1 MKEQK
6 KISLESLVSEIEK
19 NGRIGRLGK
28 VFKTEKMSRTESR
41 KGKSAYFVPTISI
54 SLVLIVVGMLVF
66 ILLNARAVSDHVK
79 RNIGFAVIVKD
90 NTNEAEIKR
99 VQKIL
104 DTQPYVYTSKYITK
118 EQAAKSFKK
127 EMGEDF
133 ERILGANPLL
143 PSIEIKLNPAYA
155 NNDSLAMI
163 EKGLARFDI
172 IHEVYYQKSMIE
184 SINEN
189 IRRITIIFLIVGAVL
204 VLISFTLIRNMIHLA
219 VYSQRLLI
227 KTMQLVG
234 ATPFF
239 ICKPFVYG
247 SMWRGFFGALIANLV
262 LLGAIFFVQENV
274 GNVINIMRQDVILL
288 MVGFVILSGV
298 VLSFFSA
305 WFSVRRYLR
314 RDLNDLYV

>member
-1 MKEQK
+1 
-6 KISLESLVSEIEK
+6 
-19 NGRIGRLGK
+19 
-28 VFKTEKMSRTESR
+28 MSQTESR

-90 NTNEAEIKR
+90 NTNEVEIKR

-104 DTQPYVYTSKYITK
+104 DTQPYVYTSKYVTK

-189 IRRITIIFLIVGAVL
+189 IRRITILFLIVGAVL

-274 GNVINIMRQDVILL
+274 INIMRQDVILF
-288 MVGFVILSGV
+288 MVAFVILSGV

>member
-1 MKEQK
+1 
-6 KISLESLVSEIEK
+6 
-19 NGRIGRLGK
+19 
-28 VFKTEKMSRTESR
+28 MSQTESR

-66 ILLNARAVSDHVK
+66 ILLNARAISDHVK

>member
-1 MKEQK
+1 
-6 KISLESLVSEIEK
+6 
-19 NGRIGRLGK
+19 
-28 VFKTEKMSRTESR
+28 MSQTESR

-66 ILLNARAVSDHVK
+66 ILLNARAISDHVK

-90 NTNEAEIKR
+90 NTNEVEIKR

-104 DTQPYVYTSKYITK
+104 DTQPYVYTSKYVTK

-189 IRRITIIFLIVGAVL
+189 IRRITILFLIVGAVL

-274 GNVINIMRQDVILL
+274 GNVFNIMRQDVILF
-288 MVGFVILSGV
+288 MVAFVILSGV

>member
-1 MKEQK
+1 
-6 KISLESLVSEIEK
+6 
-19 NGRIGRLGK
+19 
-28 VFKTEKMSRTESR
+28 MSRTESR

-66 ILLNARAVSDHVK
+66 ILLNARAISDHVK

-90 NTNEAEIKR
+90 NTNEVEIKR

-274 GNVINIMRQDVILL
+274 GNVINIMRQDVILF
-288 MVGFVILSGV
+288 MVAFVILSGV

>member
-1 MKEQK
+1 
-6 KISLESLVSEIEK
+6 
-19 NGRIGRLGK
+19 
-28 VFKTEKMSRTESR
+28 MSRTESR

-66 ILLNARAVSDHVK
+66 ILLNARAISDHVK

-104 DTQPYVYTSKYITK
+104 DTQPYVYASKYINK

>member
-1 MKEQK
+1 
-6 KISLESLVSEIEK
+6 
-19 NGRIGRLGK
+19 
-28 VFKTEKMSRTESR
+28 MSQTESR

-66 ILLNARAVSDHVK
+66 ILLNARAISDHVK

-90 NTNEAEIKR
+90 NTNEVEIKR

-104 DTQPYVYTSKYITK
+104 DTQPYVYSSKYITK

-189 IRRITIIFLIVGAVL
+189 IRRITILFLIVGAVL

-274 GNVINIMRQDVILL
+274 GNVINIMRQDVILF
-288 MVGFVILSGV
+288 MVAFVILSGV

>member
-1 MKEQK
+1 
-6 KISLESLVSEIEK
+6 
-19 NGRIGRLGK
+19 
-28 VFKTEKMSRTESR
+28 MSRTESR

-90 NTNEAEIKR
+90 NTNEVEIKR
-99 VQKIL
+99 VHKIL

>member
-1 MKEQK
+1 
-6 KISLESLVSEIEK
+6 
-19 NGRIGRLGK
+19 
-28 VFKTEKMSRTESR
+28 MSQTESR

-66 ILLNARAVSDHVK
+66 ILLNARAISDHVK

-90 NTNEAEIKR
+90 NTNEVEIKR

-104 DTQPYVYTSKYITK
+104 DTQPYVYTSKYVTK

-189 IRRITIIFLIVGAVL
+189 IRRITILFLIVGAVL

-274 GNVINIMRQDVILL
+274 GNVINIMRQDVILF
-288 MVGFVILSGV
+288 MVAFVILSGV
-298 VLSFFSA
+298 CLLYTSPSP
-305 WFSVRRYLR
+305 
-314 RDLNDLYV
+314 RD

>member
-1 MKEQK
+1 
-6 KISLESLVSEIEK
+6 
-19 NGRIGRLGK
+19 
-28 VFKTEKMSRTESR
+28 MSRTESR

-66 ILLNARAVSDHVK
+66 ILLNARAISDHVK

-104 DTQPYVYTSKYITK
+104 DTQPYVYASKYITK

-204 VLISFTLIRNMIHLA
+204 VLISFTLIRNMIHFA

>member
-1 MKEQK
+1 
-6 KISLESLVSEIEK
+6 
-19 NGRIGRLGK
+19 
-28 VFKTEKMSRTESR
+28 MSRTESR

-127 EMGEDF
+127 EMGEEF

>member
-1 MKEQK
+1 
-6 KISLESLVSEIEK
+6 
-19 NGRIGRLGK
+19 
-28 VFKTEKMSRTESR
+28 MSQTESR

-66 ILLNARAVSDHVK
+66 ILLNARAISDHVK

-90 NTNEAEIKR
+90 NTNEVENKR

-104 DTQPYVYTSKYITK
+104 DTQPYVYTSKYVTK

-189 IRRITIIFLIVGAVL
+189 IRRITILFLIVGAVL

-274 GNVINIMRQDVILL
+274 GNVINIMRQDVILF
-288 MVGFVILSGV
+288 MVAFVILSGV

>member
-1 MKEQK
+1 
-6 KISLESLVSEIEK
+6 
-19 NGRIGRLGK
+19 
-28 VFKTEKMSRTESR
+28 MSQTESR

-54 SLVLIVVGMLVF
+54 SLALIVVGMLVF
-66 ILLNARAVSDHVK
+66 ILLNARAISDHVK

>member
-1 MKEQK
+1 
-6 KISLESLVSEIEK
+6 
-19 NGRIGRLGK
+19 
-28 VFKTEKMSRTESR
+28 MSQTESR

-66 ILLNARAVSDHVK
+66 ILLNARAISDHVK

-90 NTNEAEIKR
+90 NTNEVEIKR

-104 DTQPYVYTSKYITK
+104 DTQPYVYTSKYVTK

-189 IRRITIIFLIVGAVL
+189 IRRITILFLIVGAVL

-247 SMWRGFFGALIANLV
+247 SMWRWFFGALIANLV

-274 GNVINIMRQDVILL
+274 GNVINIMRQDVILF
-288 MVGFVILSGV
+288 MVAFVILSGV

>member
-1 MKEQK
+1 
-6 KISLESLVSEIEK
+6 
-19 NGRIGRLGK
+19 
-28 VFKTEKMSRTESR
+28 MSRTESR

-66 ILLNARAVSDHVK
+66 ILLNARAISDHVR

-90 NTNEAEIKR
+90 NTNEVEIKR

-104 DTQPYVYTSKYITK
+104 DTQPYVYTSKYVTK

-189 IRRITIIFLIVGAVL
+189 IRRITILFLIVGAVL

>member
-1 MKEQK
+1 MSGTGSK
-6 KISLESLVSEIEK
+6 
-19 NGRIGRLGK
+19 RGK
-28 VFKTEKMSRTESR
+28 GS
-41 KGKSAYFVPTISI
+41 YFVSTISI
-54 SLVLIVVGMLVF
+54 SLVLLVVGMLVF
-66 ILLNARAVSDHVK
+66 ILLNARLISDHVR

-104 DTQPYVYTSKYITK
+104 DTRPFVYSSTYITK

-133 ERILGANPLL
+133 EAILGGNPLL
-143 PSIEIKLNPAYA
+143 PSIEIRLNPEYA
-155 NNDSLAMI
+155 NNDSLAVI

-189 IRRITIIFLIVGAVL
+189 IHRITLLFLIVGAVL
-204 VLISFTLIRNMIHLA
+204 VLISFTLIRNTIHLA

-247 SMWRGFFGALIANLV
+247 SMWRGFFGALIANLI
-262 LLGAIFFVQENV
+262 LLGAIFVVQEKV
-274 GNVINIMRQDVILL
+274 SKVINIMHMDVIVV
-288 MVGFVILSGV
+288 MVGFVMLSGV
-298 VLSFFSA
+298 LLSFFSA
-305 WFSVRRYLR
+305 WFSVRRYLNK
-314 RDLNDLYV
+314 DLNTLYA

>member
-1 MKEQK
+1 
-6 KISLESLVSEIEK
+6 
-19 NGRIGRLGK
+19 
-28 VFKTEKMSRTESR
+28 MSQTESR

-90 NTNEAEIKR
+90 NTNEVEIKR

-104 DTQPYVYTSKYITK
+104 DTQPYVYTSKYVTK

-189 IRRITIIFLIVGAVL
+189 IRRITILFLIVGAVL

-274 GNVINIMRQDVILL
+274 GNVINIMRQDVILF
-288 MVGFVILSGV
+288 MVAFVILSGV

>member
-1 MKEQK
+1 
-6 KISLESLVSEIEK
+6 
-19 NGRIGRLGK
+19 
-28 VFKTEKMSRTESR
+28 MSSTGSKR
-41 KGKSAYFVPTISI
+41 GKSSYFVSTISI

-66 ILLNARAVSDHVK
+66 ILLNARVVSDHVRK
-79 RNIGFAVIVKD
+79 NIGFAVIVKD

-104 DTQPYVYTSKYITK
+104 DTRPFVYSSTYITK

-133 ERILGANPLL
+133 EAILGGNPLL
-143 PSIEIKLNPAYA
+143 PSIEIRLNPAYA
-155 NNDSLAMI
+155 NNDSLAVI

-172 IHEVYYQKSMIE
+172 IQEVYYQKSMIE

-189 IRRITIIFLIVGAVL
+189 IHRITLLFLIVGAVL
-204 VLISFTLIRNMIHLA
+204 VLISFTLIRNTIYLS

-247 SMWRGFFGALIANLV
+247 SMWRGFFGALIANLI
-262 LLGAIFFVQENV
+262 LLGAIFFAQENI
-274 GNVINIMRQDVILL
+274 GKVINIMHMDVIVM
-288 MVGFVILSGV
+288 MVGFVMLSGV
-298 VLSFFSA
+298 LLSFFSA
-305 WFSVRRYLR
+305 WFSVRMYLNK
-314 RDLNDLYV
+314 DLNEIYA

>member
-1 MKEQK
+1 
-6 KISLESLVSEIEK
+6 
-19 NGRIGRLGK
+19 
-28 VFKTEKMSRTESR
+28 MSNKGSKR
-41 KGKSAYFVPTISI
+41 GKSSYFVSTISI

-66 ILLNARAVSDHVK
+66 ILLNARVVSDHVR

-104 DTQPYVYTSKYITK
+104 DTRPFVYSSTYITK

-133 ERILGANPLL
+133 EAILGGNPLL
-143 PSIEIKLNPAYA
+143 PSIEIRLNPEYA
-155 NNDSLAMI
+155 NNDSLAVI

-172 IHEVYYQKSMIE
+172 IQEVYYQKSMIE

-189 IRRITIIFLIVGAVL
+189 IHRITILFLIVGAIL
-204 VLISFTLIRNMIHLA
+204 VLISFTLIRNTIHLSI
-219 VYSQRLLI
+219 YSQRLLI

-234 ATPFF
+234 ATSFF

-247 SMWRGFFGALIANLV
+247 SMWRGFFGALIANLI
-262 LLGAIFFVQENV
+262 LLGVIFVVQEKV
-274 GNVINIMRQDVILL
+274 GKVINIMHMDVVVM
-288 MVGFVILSGV
+288 MVGFVMLSGV
-298 VLSFFSA
+298 LLSFFSA
-305 WFSVRRYLR
+305 WFSVRRYLNKN
-314 RDLNDLYV
+314 LNELYA

>member
-1 MKEQK
+1 
-6 KISLESLVSEIEK
+6 
-19 NGRIGRLGK
+19 
-28 VFKTEKMSRTESR
+28 MSRTESR

-66 ILLNARAVSDHVK
+66 ILLNARAISDHVK

-90 NTNEAEIKR
+90 NTNEVEIKR

-104 DTQPYVYTSKYITK
+104 DTQPYVYTSKYVTK

-189 IRRITIIFLIVGAVL
+189 IRRITILFLIVGAVL

-247 SMWRGFFGALIANLV
+247 SMWRGVFGALIAHLV

-274 GNVINIMRQDVILL
+274 GNVINIMRQDVILF
-288 MVGFVILSGV
+288 MVAFVILSGV

>member
-1 MKEQK
+1 
-6 KISLESLVSEIEK
+6 
-19 NGRIGRLGK
+19 
-28 VFKTEKMSRTESR
+28 MSQTESR

-66 ILLNARAVSDHVK
+66 ILLNARAISDHVK

-104 DTQPYVYTSKYITK
+104 DTQPYVYTSKYVTK

-189 IRRITIIFLIVGAVL
+189 IRRITILFLIVGAVL

-274 GNVINIMRQDVILL
+274 GNVINIMRQDVILF
-288 MVGFVILSGV
+288 MVAFVILSGV

>member
-1 MKEQK
+1 MIIFVKFLRQK
-6 KISLESLVSEIEK
+6 KCRGQKVEREK
-19 NGRIGRLGK
+19 C
-28 VFKTEKMSRTESR
+28 
-41 KGKSAYFVPTISI
+41 YFVPTISI

-66 ILLNARAVSDHVK
+66 ILLNARTISDHVK

-90 NTNEAEIKR
+90 NTNEVEIKR

-189 IRRITIIFLIVGAVL
+189 IRRITILFLIVGAVL

-274 GNVINIMRQDVILL
+274 GNVINIMRQDVIS
-288 MVGFVILSGV
+288 VYGGFCDPVWGWCCHFSRLGSRYVVICGGI
-298 VLSFFSA
+298 
-305 WFSVRRYLR
+305 
-314 RDLNDLYV
+314 

>member
-1 MKEQK
+1 
-6 KISLESLVSEIEK
+6 
-19 NGRIGRLGK
+19 
-28 VFKTEKMSRTESR
+28 MSRTESR

-90 NTNEAEIKR
+90 NTNEVEIKQ

-118 EQAAKSFKK
+118 EPAAKSFQK

>member
-1 MKEQK
+1 
-6 KISLESLVSEIEK
+6 
-19 NGRIGRLGK
+19 
-28 VFKTEKMSRTESR
+28 MSQTESR

-66 ILLNARAVSDHVK
+66 ILLNARAISDHVK

-90 NTNEAEIKR
+90 NTNEVEIKR

-172 IHEVYYQKSMIE
+172 IHEVYYQKSMIA

-189 IRRITIIFLIVGAVL
+189 IRRITILFLIVGAVL

-274 GNVINIMRQDVILL
+274 GNVINIMRQDVILF
-288 MVGFVILSGV
+288 MVAFVILSGV

>member
-1 MKEQK
+1 
-6 KISLESLVSEIEK
+6 
-19 NGRIGRLGK
+19 
-28 VFKTEKMSRTESR
+28 MSSTGSKR
-41 KGKSAYFVPTISI
+41 GKSSYFVSTISI

-66 ILLNARAVSDHVK
+66 ILLNARVVSDHVR

-104 DTQPYVYTSKYITK
+104 DTRPFVYSSTYITK

-133 ERILGANPLL
+133 EAILGGNPLL
-143 PSIEIKLNPAYA
+143 PSIEIRLNPEYA
-155 NNDSLAMI
+155 NNDSLAVI

-172 IHEVYYQKSMIE
+172 IQEVYYQKSMIE

-189 IRRITIIFLIVGAVL
+189 IHRITLLFLIVGAVL
-204 VLISFTLIRNMIHLA
+204 VLISFTLIRNTIYLS

-247 SMWRGFFGALIANLV
+247 SMWRGFFGALIANLI
-262 LLGAIFFVQENV
+262 LLGAIFFAQENI
-274 GNVINIMRQDVILL
+274 GKVINIMHMDVIVI
-288 MVGFVILSGV
+288 MVGFVMLSGV
-298 VLSFFSA
+298 LLSFFSA
-305 WFSVRRYLR
+305 WLSVRMYLNK
-314 RDLNDLYV
+314 DLNEIYA

>member
-1 MKEQK
+1 MSGTGSK
-6 KISLESLVSEIEK
+6 
-19 NGRIGRLGK
+19 RGK
-28 VFKTEKMSRTESR
+28 GS
-41 KGKSAYFVPTISI
+41 YFVSTISI

-66 ILLNARAVSDHVK
+66 ILLNARLISDHVR

-104 DTQPYVYTSKYITK
+104 DTRPFVYSSTYITK

-133 ERILGANPLL
+133 EAILGGNPLL
-143 PSIEIKLNPAYA
+143 PSIEIRLNPEYA
-155 NNDSLAMI
+155 NNDSLAVI

-189 IRRITIIFLIVGAVL
+189 IHRITLLFLIGGAVL
-204 VLISFTLIRNMIHLA
+204 VLISFTLIRNTIHLA

-247 SMWRGFFGALIANLV
+247 SMWRGFFGALIANLI
-262 LLGAIFFVQENV
+262 LLGAIFVVQEKV
-274 GNVINIMRQDVILL
+274 SKVINIMHMDVIVV
-288 MVGFVILSGV
+288 MVGFVMLSGV
-298 VLSFFSA
+298 LLSFFSA
-305 WFSVRRYLR
+305 WFSVRRYLNK
-314 RDLNDLYV
+314 DLNTLYA

>member
-1 MKEQK
+1 
-6 KISLESLVSEIEK
+6 
-19 NGRIGRLGK
+19 
-28 VFKTEKMSRTESR
+28 MSRTESR

-66 ILLNARAVSDHVK
+66 ILLNARAISDHVK

-104 DTQPYVYTSKYITK
+104 DTQPYVYTSKYVTK

-189 IRRITIIFLIVGAVL
+189 IRRITILFLIVGAVL

-274 GNVINIMRQDVILL
+274 GNVINIMRQDVILF
-288 MVGFVILSGV
+288 MVAFVILSGV

>member
-1 MKEQK
+1 
-6 KISLESLVSEIEK
+6 
-19 NGRIGRLGK
+19 
-28 VFKTEKMSRTESR
+28 MSQTESR

-66 ILLNARAVSDHVK
+66 ILLNARAISDHVK

-90 NTNEAEIKR
+90 NTNEVEIKR

-104 DTQPYVYTSKYITK
+104 DTQPYVYTSKYVTK

>member
-1 MKEQK
+1 
-6 KISLESLVSEIEK
+6 
-19 NGRIGRLGK
+19 
-28 VFKTEKMSRTESR
+28 MSQTESR

-66 ILLNARAVSDHVK
+66 ILLNARAISDHVK

-90 NTNEAEIKR
+90 NTNEVEIKR

-104 DTQPYVYTSKYITK
+104 DTQPYVYTSKYVTK

-155 NNDSLAMI
+155 NNDSLAMM

-189 IRRITIIFLIVGAVL
+189 IRRITILFLIVGAVL

-274 GNVINIMRQDVILL
+274 GNVINIMRQDVILF
-288 MVGFVILSGV
+288 MVAFVILSGV

>member
-1 MKEQK
+1 
-6 KISLESLVSEIEK
+6 
-19 NGRIGRLGK
+19 
-28 VFKTEKMSRTESR
+28 MSRTESR

-66 ILLNARAVSDHVK
+66 ILLNARAISDHVK

-104 DTQPYVYTSKYITK
+104 DTQPYVYASKYITK

-155 NNDSLAMI
+155 NNDSLAKI

>member
-1 MKEQK
+1 
-6 KISLESLVSEIEK
+6 
-19 NGRIGRLGK
+19 
-28 VFKTEKMSRTESR
+28 MSQTESR

-66 ILLNARAVSDHVK
+66 ILLNARAISDHVK

-90 NTNEAEIKR
+90 NTNEVEIKR

-104 DTQPYVYTSKYITK
+104 DTQPYVYTSKYVTK

-189 IRRITIIFLIVGAVL
+189 IRRITILFLIVGAVL

-262 LLGAIFFVQENV
+262 LLAAIFFVQDNV
-274 GNVINIMRQDVILL
+274 GNVINIMRRDVIVL
-288 MVGFVILSGV
+288 MVAFVMLSGV
-298 VLSFFSA
+298 LLSFFSA

-314 RDLNDLYV
+314 RDLNDLYA

>member
-1 MKEQK
+1 
-6 KISLESLVSEIEK
+6 
-19 NGRIGRLGK
+19 
-28 VFKTEKMSRTESR
+28 MSQTESR

-90 NTNEAEIKR
+90 NTNEVEIKR

-189 IRRITIIFLIVGAVL
+189 IRRITILFLIVGAVL

-274 GNVINIMRQDVILL
+274 GNVINIMRQDVILF
-288 MVGFVILSGV
+288 MVAFVILSGV

>member
-1 MKEQK
+1 
-6 KISLESLVSEIEK
+6 
-19 NGRIGRLGK
+19 
-28 VFKTEKMSRTESR
+28 MSRTESR

-90 NTNEAEIKR
+90 NTNEVEIKR

-314 RDLNDLYV
+314 RGLNDLYV

>member
-1 MKEQK
+1 
-6 KISLESLVSEIEK
+6 
-19 NGRIGRLGK
+19 
-28 VFKTEKMSRTESR
+28 MSQTESR

-66 ILLNARAVSDHVK
+66 ILLNARAVSEHVK

-90 NTNEAEIKR
+90 NTNEVEIKR

-143 PSIEIKLNPAYA
+143 PSIESKLNPAYA

-172 IHEVYYQKSMIE
+172 IHEVYYQKSMIA

-262 LLGAIFFVQENV
+262 LLGAIFFVQEKV

-288 MVGFVILSGV
+288 MVVFVLLSGV
-298 VLSFFSA
+298 ILSFFSA
-305 WFSVRRYLR
+305 WFSVRCYLR
-314 RDLNDLYV
+314 RDLDDLYV

>member
-1 MKEQK
+1 
-6 KISLESLVSEIEK
+6 
-19 NGRIGRLGK
+19 
-28 VFKTEKMSRTESR
+28 MSRTESR

-66 ILLNARAVSDHVK
+66 ILLNARAISDHVK

-90 NTNEAEIKR
+90 NTNEVEIKR

>member
-1 MKEQK
+1 
-6 KISLESLVSEIEK
+6 
-19 NGRIGRLGK
+19 
-28 VFKTEKMSRTESR
+28 MSRTESR

-54 SLVLIVVGMLVF
+54 SLVLSVVGMLVF
-66 ILLNARAVSDHVK
+66 ILLNARAISDHVK

-90 NTNEAEIKR
+90 NTNEVEIKR

-104 DTQPYVYTSKYITK
+104 DTQPYVYTSKYVTK

-189 IRRITIIFLIVGAVL
+189 IRRITILFLIVGAVL

-274 GNVINIMRQDVILL
+274 GNVINIMRQDVILF
-288 MVGFVILSGV
+288 MVAFVILSGV

>member
-1 MKEQK
+1 
-6 KISLESLVSEIEK
+6 
-19 NGRIGRLGK
+19 
-28 VFKTEKMSRTESR
+28 MSRTESR

-66 ILLNARAVSDHVK
+66 ILLNARAISDHVK

-274 GNVINIMRQDVILL
+274 GNVINIMRPDVILL

>member
-1 MKEQK
+1 
-6 KISLESLVSEIEK
+6 
-19 NGRIGRLGK
+19 
-28 VFKTEKMSRTESR
+28 MSQTESR

-189 IRRITIIFLIVGAVL
+189 IRRITILFLIVGAVL